1 MRPAHNPDLT
11 IGRASRSSATTF
23 ASLIR
28 AAFVRGFDSGYHPD
42 VGNGTQEPR
51 NPTTIAIKDLSVSY
65 GRQWALQNLTGAF
78 AAGAMTAVVGPN
90 GAGKSTLIKALAG
103 IVRTRRGAIE
113 GISHHRRFAYLPQQ
127 SGLDR
132 GFPVTLGELVALG
145 GWRHF
150 GAFRRAP
157 SEISQRAAQSIA
169 TVGLD
174 GFATRPIAG
183 LSVGQF
189 QRALFARLLMQEADV
204 LLLDEPFAA
213 IDERT
218 SEDLLQ
224 LLRRWHD
231 EGRTIIAVLH
241 DLTQVRAH
249 FPMTLLLARRGI
261 GWGETAS
268 VLTTENLARARVTL
282 EGEADT
288 TRDVEA

>member
-1 MRPAHNPDLT
+1 
-11 IGRASRSSATTF
+11 
-23 ASLIR
+23 
-28 AAFVRGFDSGYHPD
+28 

-65 GRQWALQNLTGAF
+65 GRQRALQNLTGAF
-78 AAGAMTAVVGPN
+78 AAGTMTAVVGPN

-103 IVRTRRGAIE
+103 IVRTRRGAVE
-113 GISHHRRFAYLPQQ
+113 GIDRRRRLAYLPQQ
-127 SGLDR
+127 SALDR
-132 GFPVTLGELVALG
+132 GFPVTLGEFVALG

-174 GFATRPIAG
+174 GFNERAIAD
-183 LSVGQF
+183 LSVGQL
-189 QRALFARLLMQEADV
+189 QRALFARLLMQDADV

-224 LLRRWHD
+224 LLRRWND

-241 DLTQVRAH
+241 DLTQIRGH
-249 FPMTLLLARRGI
+249 FPMSLLLARRGI
-261 GWGETAS
+261 GWGETES
-268 VLTTENLARARVTL
+268 VLTTENLARARVML
-282 EGEADT
+282 EGEADP
-288 TRDVEA
+288 TRDIEA